1 MDELGSALRAR
12 PLAPHQRV
20 LALTF
25 MHGSRRRL
33 DSRLRGVA
41 ELAGRFE
48 ATVIDRFAWRL
59 VQRWRRLA
67 GQLDLAIPTE
77 GEFKATYAVAAALL
91 ERTVVQAWVAIS
103 FPIILV
109 DEAQDLSR
117 ERSAIIEA
125 CALSGSILLAFDEFQ
140 CLNPELLPISIETW
154 LRDHCEPTT
163 LTGCRRT
170 SDNELIE
177 AARALRDG
185 RALAIDGQRFKVMA
199 TPGHPNFAATCLANA
214 ITWRRGGGNVAV
226 LTPSRTGGFAERAVR
241 RVGEGPVG
249 SLGNGPFEII
259 WEGTDRQELSELW
272 EQLAIQNGCS
282 VADALDRL
290 AAHRDLPSANS
301 LREWLIRRRSAFGL
315 RTVDAADLERQLD
328 RMLAARR
335 HYAVRAEREFTA
347 MTIQQA
353 KNREFDHVV
362 VLWPYRMRDDPVQK
376 RRLLYNAVTRAKRS
390 CTVLVQSADMLQAAP
405 FIPHV

>member
-1 MDELGSALRAR
+1 MDELGSILRAR
-12 PLAPHQRV
+12 SLAPHQRV

-33 DSRLRGVA
+33 DSRLRSIA

-67 GQLDLAIPTE
+67 KHLGTAIPLE
-77 GEFKATYAVAAALL
+77 GDFNATCAVAASLL
-91 ERTVVQAWVAIS
+91 ERAVVQAWVAMS
-103 FPIILV
+103 FPVVLV
-109 DEAQDLSR
+109 DEAQDLSY
-117 ERSAIIEA
+117 ERSAMIKA
-125 CALSGSILLAFDEFQ
+125 CAPSVNILLAFDEFQ
-140 CLNPELLPISIETW
+140 CLNPALLPISVETW
-154 LRDHCEPTT
+154 LRDYCEPTI
-163 LTGCRRT
+163 LAGCHRT
-170 SDNELIE
+170 NDNELIN
-177 AARALRDG
+177 AAHALRDG
-185 RALAIDGQRFKVMA
+185 RALAIEGQRFKAMA

-214 ITWRRGGGNVAV
+214 IKWRRGGGNVAV

-249 SLGNGPFEII
+249 SLGNGPYEIV

-272 EQLAIQNGCS
+272 QKLAIQEGCS
-282 VADALDRL
+282 VAAALDRL
-290 AAHRDLPSANS
+290 AAHRAQPSANS
-301 LREWLIRRRSAFGL
+301 LREWLIRRRSASGL
-315 RTVDAADLERQLD
+315 RTVDAAALERQLE
-328 RMLAARR
+328 RTLAARR
-335 HYAVRAEREFTA
+335 HYAVRAERQFTA

-405 FIPHV
+405 FVPHS